1 MIDIN
6 KLLNGDMRTLSKAI
20 TLTESSLES
29 HQNEAEN
36 LIESILEHTGKSKR
50 IGISGTPGVGK
61 SSFIE
66 KLGLKLIENGHKV
79 AVLAIDP
86 SSPVSGGS
94 ILGDKTRMEKL
105 SQSKNAY
112 IRPTPSSGT
121 LGGVAQKSR
130 EAMLLCEAAGYDII
144 LIETVGVGQSEVEV
158 SNLVD
163 IFTVML
169 LPGGGD
175 ELQGIKKGII
185 EIADCILIN
194 KADGDNVE
202 RAQTTKR
209 EYQSALN
216 IVSSMES
223 RIYIETTSSQTN
235 HGIDEFINY
244 LNNFFTTKKEHI
256 HKKRVS
262 QNIKWLNSLFY
273 ELINR
278 KISSDKELSGLKS
291 NLLED
296 LKSNKTT
303 PIKSAKKLVAS
314 VFTKDK

>member
-20 TLTESSLES
+20 TLTESSLQS

-105 SQSKNAY
+105 SQNKNAY

-256 HKKRVS
+256 NNKRVS

-291 NLLED
+291 NL
-296 LKSNKTT
+296 
-303 PIKSAKKLVAS
+303 
-314 VFTKDK
+314 

>member
-20 TLTESSLES
+20 TLTESSLQS

-105 SQSKNAY
+105 SQNKNAY

-256 HKKRVS
+256 NNKRVS